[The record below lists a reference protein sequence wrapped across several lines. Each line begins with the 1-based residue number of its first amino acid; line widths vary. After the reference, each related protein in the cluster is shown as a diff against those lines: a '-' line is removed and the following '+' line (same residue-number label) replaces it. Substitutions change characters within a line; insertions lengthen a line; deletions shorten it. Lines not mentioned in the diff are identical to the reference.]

1 VGLAG
6 PIPVEEGPLDAERAL
21 RFLRVVNALEAVDR
35 AGYVLRGVE
44 RPECVAA
51 HSLGVLAAALAVAEM
66 VPEPVDRG
74 RLALL
79 ALLHDLGESR
89 VGDVPMPE
97 KTARHDEEEARAMDA
112 ILDGL
117 PRRFRAAWEE
127 LREGRT
133 IEARLVKGCDKL
145 QLMAKVL
152 DYEREGRGELAEFW
166 ENERNFRDGGVPEIR
181 AVYDAIR
188 DDGRTNGLRRQARL
202 SGRWRARRSD
212 PDDRPLRTDY
222 GGRHASPVAG
232 APGEAILPPP
242 SVLRPSSTGRTDYG
256 GRHASPVAGAP
267 GEAILPPPSVL
278 RPSSTG
284 RTAASRPPPRS

>member
-1 VGLAG
+1 
-6 PIPVEEGPLDAERAL
+6 LDAERAL

-188 DDGRTNGLRRQARL
+188 RQRR
-202 SGRWRARRSD
+202 
-212 PDDRPLRTDY
+212 
-222 GGRHASPVAG
+222 
-232 APGEAILPPP
+232 
-242 SVLRPSSTGRTDYG
+242 
-256 GRHASPVAGAP
+256 
-267 GEAILPPPSVL
+267 
-278 RPSSTG
+278 
-284 RTAASRPPPRS
+284 